1 MRNKLLMRLLAEQ
14 SDALNSRKEVS
25 VQPLNATVKQAEKDT
40 NQLKLELAD
49 GSIAVGYNYS
59 AAQLEANKPVIYQ
72 NNQVVTKTGF
82 SR

>member
-1 MRNKLLMRLLAEQ
+1 MKNRLMLRLLSQQ
-14 SDALNSRKEVS
+14 SEALNNRKEVS
-25 VQPLNATVKQAEKDT
+25 SQPINATIRQSEKDT
-40 NQLKLELAD
+40 NQTKLELAD

-59 AAQLEANKPVIYQ
+59 AAQLEANQPVIYQ